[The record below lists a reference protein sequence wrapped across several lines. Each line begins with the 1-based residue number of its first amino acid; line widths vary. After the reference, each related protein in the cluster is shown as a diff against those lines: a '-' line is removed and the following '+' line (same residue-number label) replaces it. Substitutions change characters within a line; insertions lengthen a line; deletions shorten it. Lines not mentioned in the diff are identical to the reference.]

1 MSDSFKT
8 TLCKDST
15 IADITPD
22 LVYSVKSG
30 AAQTTYQKFPA
41 TAASSST
48 MIFSVQVPS
57 ENIVIG
63 RDVLVECNMAATLNV
78 GTQTNYITEPNV
90 ESSTSTP
97 GGTLPILEFGG
108 NLALHV
114 FPLGSLMNTASATI
128 NNTSVSSN
136 VKDILPSLL
145 RQNDSRFLYKYNGMS
160 PSLPDQSFKA
170 YTQMVGSNS
179 NALASYNNTSYDLDQ
194 QPRGVHPVELIW
206 THYGN
211 LSTYTI
217 STTTTVTST
226 STNITYADHGI
237 YPNAQAYWTQAA
249 AEAAN
254 SVLADPEDVVYYA
267 TNQWWTLEVRTKVTE
282 PIFLSP
288 FTWGAPEHNAQGF
301 LGINNMAFNFTIDST
316 LSRMFSDGTGLSG
329 ATGVAVTVNKT
340 GNSVQ
345 SNLFENTQML
355 LKFLSTQ
362 PSDRLETKNVVPFM
376 DFPRYLTNTNSTSTM
391 AAATLVRSEVS
402 GAYTLTPSSATVLS
416 NSIQLNQIP
425 DYFII
430 CVRKPMTT
438 QTLQDSDSFLAIESI
453 SVNLNNAS
461 GLLSSAS
468 QQDLWRLSQKNGCNQ
483 NWQEFSGQAF
493 DNKALT
499 TVSGLSSNDAPANVA
514 TTGSLLVLSPPMDLS
529 LPDYLSSGSLGNFN
543 FQITLNV
550 KNYGLEEVTPEVC
563 VICVNSGIFITQ
575 QGVSS
580 VYSGILTREMTLKTK
595 SMSAESS
602 CEANRLI
609 GGQMLNRNP
618 MRRIARMVGGALSGG
633 AVSGGAKHGSSLSGM
648 Y

>member
-8 TLCKDST
+8 QLCKDST

-22 LVYSVKSG
+22 LAYSVKSG
-30 AAQTTYQKFPA
+30 AASTTYQAFPS

-63 RDVLVECNMAATLNV
+63 RDVLVETNMAATLNV
-78 GTQTNYITEPNV
+78 GTQTNYVSYTNV
-90 ESSTSTP
+90 ESSTSTA

-136 VKDILPSLL
+136 VKDILPQLL

-160 PSLPDQSFKA
+160 PSLPDQSYKA

-194 QPRGVHPVELIW
+194 QPRGVHPVELKW

-211 LSTYTI
+211 LTQYTI
-217 STTTTVTST
+217 STATTVTST
-226 STNITYADHGI
+226 STQITYATHGI
-237 YPNAQAYWTQAA
+237 YPNQQAYWDQDKAVAA
-249 AEAAN
+249 AGAA
-254 SVLADPEDVVYYA
+254 DVVYFA
-267 TNQWWTLEVRTKVTE
+267 TQQWWTLEVRTKVTE

-316 LSRMFSDGTGLSG
+316 LSRMFSDGTGLAG
-329 ATGVAVTVNKT
+329 ATGVAVTVNKA
-340 GNSVQ
+340 GNSLQ

-376 DFPRYLTNTNSTSTM
+376 DFPRYLTNTNSSSTM
-391 AAATLVRSEVS
+391 AAATQVLNAET
-402 GAYTLTPSSATVLS
+402 GAYTLTPSTKQVTS

-438 QTLQDSDSFLAIESI
+438 QTLQDSDSFLAINTISI
-453 SVNLNNAS
+453 NLNNAS

-468 QQDLWRLSQKNGCNQ
+468 QQDLWRLSQRNGCNQ
-483 NWQEFSGQAF
+483 NWQEWSGQAF
-493 DNKALT
+493 DNKTLNNA
-499 TVSGLSSNDAPANVA
+499 SGISSYDSATNVA
-514 TTGSLLVLSPPMDLS
+514 TTGSVLVLSPPMDLS

-543 FQITLNV
+543 FQIQLTV
-550 KNYGLEEVTPEVC
+550 SNYGLEEVTPEVC
-563 VICVNSGIFITQ
+563 VVCVNSGIFITQ

-595 SMSAESS
+595 SMVPESS
-602 CEANRLI
+602 MAARRLI
-609 GGQMLNRNP
+609 GGQMLNNNP
-618 MRRIARMVGGALSGG
+618 MRRAARMVGGA
-633 AVSGGAKHGSSLSGM
+633 VSGGMKSSGSSLSGM